1 MVLMIKLVSFS
12 LQLSMNMLYMYS
24 LVVAEELLTL
34 PDPIPGKE
42 KKLSWIFIFTLLC
55 GVSEGFKK
63 ALKV

>member
-12 LQLSMNMLYMYS
+12 LQLSMNTLYMYS

-42 KKLSWIFIFTLLC
+42 KKLS
-55 GVSEGFKK
+55 
-63 ALKV
+63 